1 MSGPLWSAREVM
13 AATGGRGDSGWQATG
28 ISIDSRSTAAGD
40 LFVALRGPHHDGHDH
55 VAEAFAK
62 GAVAAMV
69 EHPVGAGAELA
80 VADCMEGI
88 AALGRAALRR
98 APDLKLAGITGSVG
112 KTGTKDMLAAALAP
126 SGKVTASQRS
136 LNNHIGVPLTLARMP
151 TDARYGVL
159 EIGTNAPGEIAALV
173 AEVPL
178 RVAMIT
184 AIAPAHLEGFGSVEG
199 VARAKSE
206 IFEGVV
212 EGGTAVLPAD
222 SEHYATLLRH
232 ASRHRG
238 IAIRSF
244 GQSETADAR
253 LLRVAS
259 GGDGTAVL
267 ARIDQREIAFR
278 IGAPGLHLAGNALA
292 ALVAVDSL
300 GADLARACCALASW
314 SVPAGRGTRE
324 SVPVVGG
331 KFMLVDDSYN
341 ANPASMRAAIE
352 GLAAMAPEE
361 GETGR
366 RGRRLAF
373 LGDMLELG
381 EEERAYHAA
390 LADIEAMEGVDLVY
404 VCGPRMRALHEAL
417 PAHRRGGWWS
427 SASDL
432 ARRAPE
438 AVRAGDVAMVKG
450 SNGAGVWAVAEAL
463 RRQGAC

>member
-1 MSGPLWSAREVM
+1 MSGPLWSAREAA
-13 AATGGRGDSGWQATG
+13 AATGGHGDGDWQATG
-28 ISIDSRSTAAGD
+28 ISIDSRSTMAGD
-40 LFVALRGPHHDGHDH
+40 LFVALRGPNNDGHDH

-69 EHPVGAGAELA
+69 ERPVGAGAEFV
-80 VADCMEGI
+80 VADCMEGL

-98 APDLKLAGITGSVG
+98 APDLRLVGITGSVG

-151 TDARYGVL
+151 ADAQYGVL
-159 EIGTNAPGEIAALV
+159 EVGTNAPGEIAALV
-173 AEVPL
+173 AETPL
-178 RVAMIT
+178 RVALIT

-222 SEHYATLLRH
+222 SDHYASLLRY
-232 ASRHRG
+232 AGRHRG
-238 IAIRSF
+238 IATCSF
-244 GQSETADAR
+244 GQGEAADAR
-253 LLRVAS
+253 LLRAAS
-259 GGDGTAVL
+259 GSDGTAAL
-267 ARIDQREIAFR
+267 ARIHGREVAFR
-278 IGAPGLHLAGNALA
+278 IGTPGLHLASNALA
-292 ALVAVDSL
+292 ALLVVDSL
-300 GADLARACCALASW
+300 GANLARACCELASW
-314 SVPAGRGTRE
+314 SVPVGRGTRE
-324 SVPVVGG
+324 RVPVAGG
-331 KFMLVDDSYN
+331 KFLLVDDSYN

-352 GLAAMAPEE
+352 GLAALTPDE

-417 PAHRRGGWWS
+417 PTHRRGGWWS